1 MDVRDLITDGLERG
15 HGIIRRVLENAT
27 PELMAYQ
34 ASPGANPVGWLAWHV
49 MRVQD
54 HHIAGLSGA
63 GQAWL
68 DEGWHERFG
77 MAAESED
84 YGTGHTPEQMT
95 AVGSPGARLLLEYDD
110 AVWAR
115 TTAYL
120 AVLTGEGLDR
130 VLDEP
135 QYRPLPTVAVRL
147 VSLINH
153 SAHHAGQIDYLR
165 GLAGHPR

>member
-15 HGIIRRVLENAT
+15 HGIIRRVLEGAT

-34 ASPGANPVGWLAWHV
+34 PEEGSNPVGWLAWHV

-54 HHIAGLSGA
+54 HHIAGLSGG

-68 DEGWHERFG
+68 EEGWHERFG

-95 AVGSPGARLLLEYDD
+95 AVGAPGARLLLEYDD

-115 TTAYL
+115 TADYVSTLTAE
-120 AVLTGEGLDR
+120 ALDR

-135 QYRPLPTVAVRL
+135 QYQPLPTVGVRL

-153 SAHHAGQIDYLR
+153 SSHHAGQMDYVR
-165 GLAGHPR
+165 GLLRARR

>member
-15 HGIIRRVLENAT
+15 RGIIRRALEDAG
-27 PELMAYQ
+27 PELTAYR
-34 ASPGANPVGWLAWHV
+34 AAPGANPVGWLAWHV

-54 HHIAGLSGA
+54 HHVAGLAGA
-63 GQAWL
+63 PQAWIE
-68 DEGWHERFG
+68 EGWHRRFG
-77 MAAESED
+77 MAAAGED
-84 YGTGHTPEQMT
+84 YGTGHTPEQAA
-95 AVGSPGARLLLEYDD
+95 AVGAPEAGLLLAYDD

-115 TTAYL
+115 TAAYVSALTA
-120 AVLTGEGLDR
+120 EELDR

-153 SAHHAGQIDYLR
+153 ASHHAGQIDYLR
-165 GLAGHPR
+165 GLAAGAR

>member
-1 MDVRDLITDGLERG
+1 MEARELIADGLGRG
-15 HGIIRRVLENAT
+15 RGIIRRALEGAT

-34 ASPGANPVGWLAWHV
+34 PAEGANPIGWLGWHV
-49 MRVQD
+49 VRVQD
-54 HHIAGLSGA
+54 HHIAGLSG
-63 GQAWL
+63 GTQAWL

-84 YGTGHTPEQMT
+84 YGTGHSPEQM
-95 AVGSPGARLLLEYDD
+95 AGVGVPEARLLLDYDD

-120 AVLTGEGLDR
+120 DTLTAEGLDR

-135 QYRPLPTVAVRL
+135 RFQPLPTVGVRL

-153 SAHHAGQIDYLR
+153 SAHHAGQIDYVS
-165 GLAGHPR
+165 GLFGAAR

>member
-34 ASPGANPVGWLAWHV
+34 AAPGANPVGWLAWHV
-49 MRVQD
+49 IRVQD

-95 AVGSPGARLLLEYDD
+95 AIGSPGARLLLEYDD

-120 AVLTGEGLDR
+120 AVLTGEELDR

>member
-34 ASPGANPVGWLAWHV
+34 AAPGANPVGWLAWHV
-49 MRVQD
+49 MRVQN

-120 AVLTGEGLDR
+120 AALTGEELDR